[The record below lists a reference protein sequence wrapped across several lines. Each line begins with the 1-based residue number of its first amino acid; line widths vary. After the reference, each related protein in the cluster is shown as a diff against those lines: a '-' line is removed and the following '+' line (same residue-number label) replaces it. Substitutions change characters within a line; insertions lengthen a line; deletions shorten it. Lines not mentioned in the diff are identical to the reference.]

1 VGPVFNL
8 PKGLRIVPIWQLLV
22 LIAGGVVLGWVAV
35 LALLSALARRPA
47 NLGATGGRLGPCPN
61 TPNCVCTHASDEAH
75 RIEPLRF
82 EGSAEAAMKRLR
94 GVLAAWP
101 RTRVVTAAD
110 GYLHAECRSRLFRFV
125 DDVEFLLDP
134 VAHVIHFRSAS
145 RAGRSDLGVNRRR
158 MEGLRR
164 AFAAAR

>member
-1 VGPVFNL
+1 
-8 PKGLRIVPIWQLLV
+8 VPTWQVLV
-22 LIAGGVVLGWVAV
+22 LIAMLGWIAV

-47 NLGATGGRLGPCPN
+47 NLGAKGGRLAPCPN
-61 TPNCVCTHASDEAH
+61 TPNCVCTHDAAH

-82 EGSAEAAMKRLR
+82 VGSAEEAMKRLR

-134 VAHVIHFRSAS
+134 QAHVIHFRSAS

>member
-1 VGPVFNL
+1 MPT
-8 PKGLRIVPIWQLLV
+8 WQELL
-22 LIAGGVVLGWVAV
+22 LIAGAALGWVAV
-35 LALLSALARRPA
+35 LALLSALARRPT
-47 NLGATGGRLGPCPN
+47 NLGAKGGRLAPCPN
-61 TPNCVCTHASDEAH
+61 TPNCVCTHDAAH
-75 RIEPLRF
+75 RIEPLHF
-82 EGSAEAAMKRLR
+82 EGSAEKAMGRLR
-94 GVLAAWP
+94 GVLAGWP
-101 RTRVVTAAD
+101 RTRVVAAAD